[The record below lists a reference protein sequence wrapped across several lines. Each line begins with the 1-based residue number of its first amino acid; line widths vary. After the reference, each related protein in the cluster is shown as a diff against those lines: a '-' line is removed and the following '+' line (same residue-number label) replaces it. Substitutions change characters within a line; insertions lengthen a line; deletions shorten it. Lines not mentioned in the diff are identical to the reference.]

1 MYPLELA
8 LQLPLTLEPAL
19 SLGAARPNP
28 NPNPNQVLL
37 DTKDYVAQLPHSLAA
52 FYYKETA
59 DAHSQVSAA

>member
-1 MYPLELA
+1 M
-8 LQLPLTLEPAL
+8 EPAL
-19 SLGAARPNP
+19 ALGAARPNPNP

-37 DTKDYVAQLPHSLAA
+37 DTKDYVDQLPHSLAA

>member
-1 MYPLELA
+1 M
-8 LQLPLTLEPAL
+8 EPAL